1 MRNIIGEEDIF
12 VKYLKPEMDIVEF
25 DESVLTTFD
34 DVTASGGEFDNTE
47 GDDTVKYPSFPGGSN

>member
-25 DESVLTTFD
+25 DESVLT
-34 DVTASGGEFDNTE
+34 SITE
-47 GDDTVKYPSFPGGSN
+47 TSSDSNLNNPNKPGNLPGLNNNGN

>member
-25 DESVLTTFD
+25 DESVLTTVDIASTD
-34 DVTASGGEFDNTE
+34 DNKGGDVFGP
-47 GDDTVKYPSFPGGSN
+47 GDKI

>member
-25 DESVLTTFD
+25 DESVLT
-34 DVTASGGEFDNTE
+34 SITE
-47 GDDTVKYPSFPGGSN
+47 TSSDSNLNNPNNPGNLPGLNNNGN

>member
-25 DESVLTTFD
+25 DESVLTTV
-34 DVTASGGEFDNTE
+34 DVSKTTTDLPGAGGVGDLGDGSGI
-47 GDDTVKYPSFPGGSN
+47 